1 MTATPWR
8 SDEGWPYR
16 DIGGDVADPVRE
28 PDWDLLSLRASRP
41 TLFETLSPLEQRI
54 VISHYGLEDNSPM
67 TMKEIRHE
75 TGLPADEVRAALGSG
90 LAKLRAALAD
100 DR

>member
-1 MTATPWR
+1 MTTSPWR

-16 DIGGDVADPVRE
+16 DLGGDVADPVRE

-41 TLFETLSPLEQRI
+41 KLFDTLSPLEQRI
-54 VISHYGLEDNSPM
+54 VTSRYGLADHAPM
-67 TMKEIRHE
+67 SMKEIRHE
-75 TGLPADEVRAALGSG
+75 TGLPAEEVRAALGSG
-90 LAKLRAALAD
+90 LDKLRAALAD

>member
-1 MTATPWR
+1 MSETAWR

-16 DIGGDVADPVRE
+16 DVGGDVADPVRE
-28 PDWDLLSLRASRP
+28 PDWDLLSLRASKP
-41 TLFETLSPLEQRI
+41 TLFDSLSPLEQEI
-54 VISHYGLEDNSPM
+54 VVHRYGLADAPPM
-67 TMKEIRHE
+67 SMKQIRQE
-75 TGLPADEVRAALGSG
+75 TGLPPDEVRAALGSG